1 MNFMN
6 QVSKY
11 VFLIS
16 LVLNGILLMFL
27 VGVIPFL
34 LYLST
39 LFNVLLVWFVFKTL
53 RRTNNAEEDLI
64 TLMSEMEEFLEQLQ
78 SIHAMEM
85 YYGDTELQ
93 NLINNSKVLINNFI
107 DVQAKYFDVEVEFE
121 PDDETEEEA
130 EKE

>member
-130 EKE
+130 KKE